1 MAGPAP
7 DQAQPRTLVLGIDGG
22 GTRCTAVIATAPE
35 SRAGDAPLSIL
46 GRGLGGPANPR
57 VAGFDAAQANL
68 AAAVAAARTA
78 AGIGTARLAAA
89 CLGLAGVGRA
99 EERDRMAAWARE
111 TLAADH
117 VAVMTDAEILFAAG
131 TLPAWGIV
139 LIAGTGS
146 LALGRTQDHAA
157 ARCGGWGPLLGD
169 EGSGYWIALAGLRA
183 AARMADGR
191 GPATAL
197 SAALQQRLGAAAPAD
212 LVARVH
218 DPASSRDRIAAL
230 ATDVVAAAK
239 AGDGVAERIVAGAAD
254 ELAHLVATLATRL
267 GLAAG
272 AYPLRLAGGLLCHGP
287 TVRDALLARL
297 ASAGAAPGEVVVV
310 EDPAAAAARR
320 ACDEVVARR

>member
-1 MAGPAP
+1 
-7 DQAQPRTLVLGIDGG
+7 VLGIDGG
-22 GTRCTAVIATAPE
+22 GTRCTAVIAAAPE
-35 SRAGDAPLSIL
+35 SRAGDASLSIL
-46 GRGLGGPANPR
+46 GRGVAGPANPR

-131 TLPAWGIV
+131 TPPAWGIV

-146 LALGRTQDHAA
+146 LALGRTQDGATD
-157 ARCGGWGPLLGD
+157 RCGGWGPLLGD
-169 EGSGYWIALAGLRA
+169 EGSGYSIALAGLRA

-197 SAALQQRLGAAAPAD
+197 LATLQQRLGAAAPAD

-230 ATDVVAAAK
+230 ATDVVAAA
-239 AGDGVAERIVAGAAD
+239 AGDGVAEQIVAGAAD
-254 ELAHLVATLATRL
+254 ELAHLVTTLAHRL

-272 AYPLRLAGGLLCHGP
+272 TYPLRLAGGLLCQAP
-287 TVRDALLARL
+287 TMRDRLLAGL
-297 ASAGAAPGEVVVV
+297 GSAGASPGHVFVV
-310 EDPAAAAARR
+310 EDPAAAAARM
-320 ACDEVVARR
+320 AWNETAGRR

>member
-7 DQAQPRTLVLGIDGG
+7 DQAQPRMLVLGIDGG
-22 GTRCTAVIATAPE
+22 GTRCTAVIATVPE
-35 SRAGDAPLSIL
+35 SRAADAPLSIL
-46 GRGLGGPANPR
+46 GRGFGGPANPR

-146 LALGRTQDHAA
+146 LALGRTQDGATD
-157 ARCGGWGPLLGD
+157 RCGGWGPLLGD
-169 EGSGYWIALAGLRA
+169 EGSGYSIALAGLRA

-197 SAALQQRLGAAAPAD
+197 LATLQQRLGAAAPAD

-230 ATDVVAAAK
+230 ATDVVAAA
-239 AGDGVAERIVAGAAD
+239 AGDGVAEQIVAGAAD
-254 ELAHLVATLATRL
+254 ELAHLVTTLAHRL

-272 AYPLRLAGGLLCHGP
+272 TYPLRLAGGLLCQAP
-287 TVRDALLARL
+287 TMRDRLLAGL
-297 ASAGAAPGEVVVV
+297 GSAGASPGHVFVV
-310 EDPAAAAARR
+310 EDPAAAAARM
-320 ACDEVVARR
+320 AWNETAGRR

>member
-1 MAGPAP
+1 MAGPSP
-7 DQAQPRTLVLGIDGG
+7 DPAQPGMLVLGIDGG
-22 GTRCTAVIATAPE
+22 GTRCTAVIATVPE
-35 SRAGDAPLSIL
+35 SRAGDTSLSIL
-46 GRGLGGPANPR
+46 GRGVAGPANPR

-68 AAAVAAARTA
+68 TSAVAAARTA
-78 AGIGTARLAAA
+78 AGIGGTRLAAA

-99 EERDRMAAWARE
+99 EERDRMTAWARE
-111 TLAADH
+111 TLSADH
-117 VAVMTDAEILFAAG
+117 VAVITDAEILFAAG

-146 LALGRTQDHAA
+146 LALGRAERGATE
-157 ARCGGWGPLLGD
+157 RCGGWGPLLGD
-169 EGSGYWIALAGLRA
+169 EGSGYSIALAGLRA

-197 SAALQQRLGAAAPAD
+197 SAALQQRLGAVSPAD

-230 ATDVVAAAK
+230 ATDVVAAAT
-239 AGDGVAERIVAGAAD
+239 AGDGVAEQIVAGAAG

-272 AYPLRLAGGLLCHGP
+272 AYPLRLAGGLLCQAP
-287 TVRDALLARL
+287 TMRDALLAGL
-297 ASAGAAPGEVVVV
+297 ASAGAAPGNVFVVD
-310 EDPAAAAARR
+310 DPAAAAARM